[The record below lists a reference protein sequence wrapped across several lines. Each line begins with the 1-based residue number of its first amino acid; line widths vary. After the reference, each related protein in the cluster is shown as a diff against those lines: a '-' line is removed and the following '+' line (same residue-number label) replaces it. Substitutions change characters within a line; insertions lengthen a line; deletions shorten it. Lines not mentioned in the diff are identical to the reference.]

1 MATAFVEPAYEAH
14 HVDLAGEALIGMSD
28 AIDELSAD
36 SLDLGDIVNNWRS
49 AHHYPLN
56 TFQMTLRNR
65 AAKVDSNSIVAQRVK
80 RLSSVE
86 GKLKRYHSEGL
97 SLSEVQDI
105 AGCRAIV
112 ESVELVD
119 QLVAGYKEQYS
130 THTLASENDY
140 IRSPKRS
147 GYRGYHLIYRYK
159 GKAHPEYNDLKV
171 EMQFRTAL
179 QHSWATAVEATDI
192 FYGEGLKSSR
202 GSEDWT
208 RFFALMGSA
217 MAQREGCRL
226 VPHTPRDHAELIK
239 ELKGLER
246 KLRVRANL
254 RAFGETLRVIDESA
268 LTRTNLKWVILAC
281 STTPRKVT
289 QPCNSTDT
297 VRQTLRRLAL
307 ASASLSASG
316 QRPLMRSWSQSR
328 MQPACSERSPT
339 TISTP
344 RSSLRR
350 TIRPSL
356 SLQGY

>member
-1 MATAFVEPAYEAH
+1 MCSFESSISTDVTTP
-14 HVDLAGEALIGMSD
+14 
-28 AIDELSAD
+28 LSAI
-36 SLDLGDIVNNWRS
+36 L
-49 AHHYPLN
+49 
-56 TFQMTLRNR
+56 
-65 AAKVDSNSIVAQRVK
+65 
-80 RLSSVE
+80 
-86 GKLKRYHSEGL
+86 
-97 SLSEVQDI
+97 
-105 AGCRAIV
+105 

-268 LTRTNLKWVILAC
+268 LTRTNLKWVILVLDH
-281 STTPRKVT
+281 TEEGDP
-289 QPCNSTDT
+289 
-297 VRQTLRRLAL
+297 TLQFYGYRAADLAE
-307 ASASLSASG
+307 ASARLRELERFRAAASDAV
-316 QRPLMRSWSQSR
+316 LVSVSD
-328 MQPACSERSPT
+328 AA
-339 TISTP
+339 
-344 RSSLRR
+344 
-350 TIRPSL
+350 
-356 SLQGY
+356 SLQRAFPNYYLDTAQFLEAYDQAVA